1 MPTISFHA
9 PPALFKKFSS
19 AARRS
24 RVNPSQFARAAVEEK
39 LSRIPP
45 AVTQGF
51 LAGTAAFSADYDPEE
66 PVFPDADW
74 KQNNPKKKA
83 AA

>member
-9 PPALFKKFSS
+9 PPALYRKFST
-19 AARRS
+19 AARLQ

-39 LSRIPP
+39 LLRMPP

-51 LAGTAAFSADYDPEE
+51 LGGTAVLATDFDPEN
-66 PVFPDADW
+66 PVFSDGEW
-74 KQNNPKKKA
+74 KHLKKRA

>member
-9 PPALFKKFSS
+9 PPALYRKFSA
-19 AARRS
+19 AARRQ

-39 LSRIPP
+39 LLRVPP
-45 AVTQGF
+45 ALTQGF
-51 LAGTAAFSADYDPEE
+51 LAGTATLADEFDPEK
-66 PVFPDADW
+66 PVFPGDEW
-74 KQNNPKKKA
+74 KRPKKKA